1 MSTPVTAAAT
11 RGPSAPSRAFQTRP
25 ADHRFF
31 SILSI
36 VTALTI
42 LAGFSST
49 YLPKVVAGT
58 PALPWIIH
66 PHALV
71 FTNWLGPY
79 VTQTSLIFTGRT
91 AGHRRLGVAG
101 GALPA
106 AMLIVSSATALT
118 GARP

>member
-36 VTALTI
+36 VTAVTI

-49 YLPKVVAGT
+49 YLPKVVAGAPPLPLISHLPT
-58 PALPWIIH
+58 P
-66 PHALV
+66 V
-71 FTNWLGPY
+71 FTSRLVLYLTP
-79 VTQTSLIFTGRT
+79 TPLLLPAPT
-91 AGHRRLGVAG
+91 AAHRRPCVA
-101 GALPA
+101 AVLLPRA
-106 AMLIVSSATALT
+106 ILLLAE
-118 GARP
+118 